1 MSHLA
6 EQSRSTSSGAGRV
19 LIAVYAVLA
28 LSATG
33 RSVVQLVTKGGQAPV
48 AYSLSAVAALIYI
61 VATVGLARSTPG
73 SRRVAWVAITAEL
86 VGVVAVGLLSVLDV
100 TLFPDASVWSDFGQ
114 GYGYVP
120 LVLPVLGIAWLA
132 RTRPRAQRPPGT

>member
-1 MSHLA
+1 ML
-6 EQSRSTSSGAGRV
+6 V
-19 LIAVYAVLA
+19 AVYAVLA

-33 RSVVQLVTKGGQAPV
+33 RSVVQLVTKGDEAPV
-48 AYSLSAVAALIYI
+48 AYTLSAVAALIYI

-86 VGVVAVGLLSVLDV
+86 VGVLLVGMLSVVDV

-120 LVLPVLGIAWLA
+120 LVLPVLGIAWLL
-132 RTRPRAQRPPGT
+132 RTRT

>member
-1 MSHLA
+1 MA
-6 EQSRSTSSGAGRV
+6 EPQRSLSSGPGRV
-19 LIAVYAVLA
+19 LVAVYAVLA

-33 RSVVQLVTKGGQAPV
+33 RSAVQLATKGGEAPF
-48 AYSLSAVAALIYI
+48 AYSLSAAAALIYV

-86 VGVVAVGLLSVLDV
+86 VGVLLVGLLSVVDV
-100 TLFPDASVWSDFGQ
+100 ALFRDASVWSDFGQ

-120 LVLPVLGIAWLA
+120 LVLPVLGISWLI
-132 RTRPRAQRPPGT
+132 RTRG